1 MKLQFEYFFTNI
13 VFVSVAIQNDDKK
26 SMFAYVYLSKLV
38 DIRICIFIAVA
49 HARYDLSYDAHSWF
63 V

>member
-38 DIRICIFIAVA
+38 DIRICIFIAVG